1 MSSNEFCYLVKV
13 EKVTL
18 SLPLQWNIFYWNCF
32 CKNNRHRWS
41 DWKAG
46 WEETTSFCSMLG
58 VSMLGFSF
66 YSIPIFVLSFQVL
79 FDFLIH
85 LKNYF
90 PSTVVT
96 SERKIKFPLDLCS
109 LTAPSSMS
117 IIYVA
122 NEKNWVSWLTIV
134 VDT

>member
-1 MSSNEFCYLVKV
+1 
-13 EKVTL
+13 
-18 SLPLQWNIFYWNCF
+18 
-32 CKNNRHRWS
+32 
-41 DWKAG
+41 
-46 WEETTSFCSMLG
+46 MLG

-90 PSTVVT
+90 PSTIKVVT

-109 LTAPSSMS
+109 LTALSSMS

-122 NEKNWVSWLTIV
+122 NEKKWVSWLTIV
-134 VDT
+134 VDI